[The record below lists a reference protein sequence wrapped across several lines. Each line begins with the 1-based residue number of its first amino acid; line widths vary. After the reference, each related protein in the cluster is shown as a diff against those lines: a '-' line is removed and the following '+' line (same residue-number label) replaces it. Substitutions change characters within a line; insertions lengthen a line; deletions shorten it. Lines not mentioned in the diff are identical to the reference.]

1 MKKKCRSGSGH
12 KRVMDRDA
20 PYHQSYGRWTIKRRM
35 LSASGVPELFSQD
48 RFHSLLNKSTLEVL
62 ALIFGLYIVSV
73 ALFAIAYR
81 LISRFLDCNLDISNM
96 VEGYFFSLETM
107 TTVGYGTKD
116 QFFGGCYSV
125 LTITVAQA
133 CFGLLLDA
141 ILIGVLFTRLSR
153 PSTRASTVVFSDFS
167 VIRRVRGEFYFMFQ
181 VRINE
186 RAPPPMRLYVNV

>member
-1 MKKKCRSGSGH
+1 
-12 KRVMDRDA
+12 MDRDA
-20 PYHQSYGRWTIKRRM
+20 PFHQSYGRWNIKRRM
-35 LSASGVPELFSQD
+35 LSTYGVPELFSQD
-48 RFHSLLNKSTLEVL
+48 RFHSLLNKSTLEIL

-81 LISRFLDCNLDISNM
+81 LISNFLDCNLDISNM
-96 VEGYFFSLETM
+96 VQAYFFSLETM

-125 LTITVAQA
+125 LIITIAQA

-153 PSTRASTVVFSDFS
+153 PSTRASTVVFSDFA

-181 VRINE
+181 VKSSTNG
-186 RAPPPMRLYVNV
+186 LYVRV